1 MWRSVFMANCRGGGR
16 QTKEQ
21 LHYTPLVG
29 VDLCCH
35 TVCHCLCGQTARL
48 APSLLAEYYNTAN
61 ASSDPWKLPSIEMN
75 HTDGRFVIRQD
86 WPVHRACTAYLEVW
100 IWYRLKKNIKKNKI
114 KSDLSF
120 AIQAHDTESGAG
132 WARRL
137 EKQTE
142 NDSSFNKSECHQIL
156 ALLPT

>member
-1 MWRSVFMANCRGGGR
+1 MRRSVFMANCRGGGR

-35 TVCHCLCGQTARL
+35 SVCHCLCGQTARP

-86 WPVHRACTAYLEVW
+86 WPVHRAGIAYLEVW
-100 IWYRLKKNIKKNKI
+100 IWYRLKKKKKNLIWALQFK
-114 KSDLSF
+114 LMT
-120 AIQAHDTESGAG
+120 QNQVQVGPEG
-132 WARRL
+132 W
-137 EKQTE
+137 K
-142 NDSSFNKSECHQIL
+142 NKPKMIH
-156 ALLPT
+156 LLINQSVTKF